1 MLTLLRSL
9 LFPGVIMK
17 GYRTLRQLD
26 RAMKSNLKK
35 KELLER
41 LRGIPGYK
49 LNPADQTLVI
59 SMIIDYEEIIE
70 DILKDFKERGR

>member
-1 MLTLLRSL
+1 RSILLY
-9 LFPGVIMK
+9 GDVMK

-49 LNPADQTLVI
+49 LNPADQTLLI
-59 SMIIDYEEIIE
+59 SMIIDYEEIIQ
-70 DILKDFKERGR
+70 DILKDFKERGK

>member
-1 MLTLLRSL
+1 
-9 LFPGVIMK
+9 
-17 GYRTLRQLD
+17 
-26 RAMKSNLKK
+26 MKSNLKK

-49 LNPADQTLVI
+49 LNPADQTLLI

-70 DILKDFKERGR
+70 DILKDFKERGK

>member
-1 MLTLLRSL
+1 MLALLWPL
-9 LFPGVIMK
+9 LLYGDVMK

-49 LNPADQTLVI
+49 LNPADQTLLI

>member
-1 MLTLLRSL
+1 
-9 LFPGVIMK
+9 MK

-49 LNPADQTLVI
+49 LNPADQTLLI